1 MKVKLHIPSIC
12 ILLLTSG
19 CGTMHTR
26 GYETFTE
33 EIGANNQ
40 LQVSMNPASNPNK
53 KQGSTSW
60 MEERETYRKLNFQVF
75 IMDKDG
81 YGKNPHVES
90 VTIHSFSYQM
100 NDGNKIEI
108 LSDYGYNFWMQG
120 NSRYNKNRK
129 IVPPI
134 TYVPKSRIKFWIE
147 FTLNGKK
154 YSNQGTL
161 KSFESKSTYSTH
173 MRDIM
178 M

>member
-12 ILLLTSG
+12 ILLLTLG

-33 EIGANNQ
+33 EIDANNQ
-40 LQVSMNPASNPNK
+40 LQVSMNPASNPKK

-100 NDGNKIEI
+100 NDGNKTEI
-108 LSDYGYNFWMQG
+108 LSDYDYNFWMQG

-154 YSNQGTL
+154 YSKQGTL
-161 KSFESKSTYSTH
+161 KSFESSSTYSTH